1 MKANFLGYSA
11 LLPSRL
17 RIPFFLEC
25 VRAGFPSPAQDYVE
39 KTLDLNELCIQHP
52 AATFFVR
59 VQGDSMIDAGILC
72 GDVLVVDRSLTAK
85 HDDIVVASVDGEF
98 TVKRLSTRPRI
109 ALVPA
114 NKAYNPIVFVDGDQL
129 EIFGVVTSIV
139 RNLQRKS

>member
-1 MKANFLGYSA
+1 
-11 LLPSRL
+11 
-17 RIPFFLEC
+17 
-25 VRAGFPSPAQDYVE
+25 
-39 KTLDLNELCIQHP
+39 
-52 AATFFVR
+52 
-59 VQGDSMIDAGILC
+59 
-72 GDVLVVDRSLTAK
+72 
-85 HDDIVVASVDGEF
+85 VASVDGEF